1 MQESNPYLEQE
12 VLTASPA
19 RLKWLLLRK
28 GVDLCQV
35 VEQLW
40 SQNQDNLASQWTV
53 RLREILGELL
63 AGVTGT
69 DPLSRKVADL
79 YVFTLKL
86 LTTVETERNVPKL
99 RQLRKILEIEEET
112 WQLVLRQAN
121 LPNTQAAPILANQPT
136 PIVAPVSVLGTGES
150 FSMEV

>member
-1 MQESNPYLEQE
+1 MLDSNPYLEQE

-40 SQNQDNLASQWTV
+40 AQNQDSLAKQWTI
-53 RLREILGELL
+53 RLRDILGELL
-63 AGVTGT
+63 AGVTGQ

-79 YVFTLKL
+79 YVFSLKL
-86 LTTVETERNVPKL
+86 LTTVELERNVSKL

-112 WQLVLRQAN
+112 WQLVQRQAALN
-121 LPNTQAAPILANQPT
+121 STPT
-136 PIVAPVSVLGTGES
+136 SASPSQRVPVVPPTSAFTGGES
-150 FSMEV
+150 FSLEV

>member
-1 MQESNPYLEQE
+1 MLDSNPYLEQE

-40 SQNQDNLASQWTV
+40 AQNQDSIAKQWTI
-53 RLREILGELL
+53 RLRDILGELL
-63 AGVTGT
+63 AGVSGQ

-79 YVFTLKL
+79 YVFSLKL
-86 LTTVETERNVPKL
+86 LTTIELERNVSKL
-99 RQLRKILEIEEET
+99 RQLRRILEIEEET
-112 WQLVLRQAN
+112 WQLVQRQSAIKC
-121 LPNTQAAPILANQPT
+121 THASASSIQR
-136 PIVAPVSVLGTGES
+136 APVVPPTSAFTGGES
-150 FSMEV
+150 FSLEV